1 MGAFPGATSPK
12 RTMLFGSW
20 SGPQCQKTSTTPKQ
34 FESDPGLQLKSSRT
48 SSRKNA
54 GQRSRKGAFEM
65 IDFFQHGK
73 FTHFQN
79 GSFRVYVCLVHQDFQ
94 NKNKIEIVKRSRH
107 NGKVFATELFTVDR
121 QLSLPGLTRLPGFPG
136 QEESTS
142 RLRVH
147 TQRHLQPVWFRS
159 TWKSNV
165 S

>member
-1 MGAFPGATSPK
+1 MSCAQLDGSV
-12 RTMLFGSW
+12 SW
-20 SGPQCQKTSTTPKQ
+20 SNITKKNDAFWILVGAPVSKNINNTKKQ

-73 FTHFQN
+73 FTHFPN

-107 NGKVFATELFTVDR
+107 NGKVFATELFTVCD
-121 QLSLPGLTRLPGFPG
+121 
-136 QEESTS
+136 
-142 RLRVH
+142 
-147 TQRHLQPVWFRS
+147 
-159 TWKSNV
+159 N
-165 S
+165 